1 MAIIRCL
8 AISVSHISKD
18 THDALINRSE
28 FDEMLPYVDNMEDR
42 GLILGVYSDYIEE
55 MIKEIDQFLM
65 TYGSACYLHMKKIVN
80 GYVLSIVEMKLQTCQ
95 FTTGNF
101 FVGKNG

>member
-55 MIKEIDQFLM
+55 MIEEGDK
-65 TYGSACYLHMKKIVN
+65 
-80 GYVLSIVEMKLQTCQ
+80 SIPDDLWECMLLAYEKDCEWLCLEYCGDEVKDLP
-95 FTTGNF
+95 
-101 FVGKNG
+101 VYDW

>member
-28 FDEMLPYVDNMEDR
+28 FDEMLPYVDNIEDR

-55 MIKEIDQFLM
+55 MIEEGDE
-65 TYGSACYLHMKKIVN
+65 
-80 GYVLSIVEMKLQTCQ
+80 SIPDDLWGCMLLAYENNCELLCLEYCGEEVEDLP
-95 FTTGNF
+95 
-101 FVGKNG
+101 VYDW